1 MTTNPSLMPHLSWPK
16 KVRDAHS
23 RFLEAQRREK
33 ESLDAMDML
42 SVRVGHEGPSSAQHR
57 TFMTAEGFVL
67 TIESEAVLDVDPQ
80 RILLEADLGQESL
93 EMARSKRRASFRGV
107 ALSPGLLIVRCN
119 TKYRARIGPWAHRLA
134 ASVRQ
139 NGFKLDSND
148 GELIVSFDQDRDL
161 DDQDLSWL
169 LPHAEALKSVTLEG
183 VNAKSRSKIARK

>member
-107 ALSPGLLIVRCN
+107 ALSPVSSLSGAIPSTGLALVPGR
-119 TKYRARIGPWAHRLA
+119 TAWPP
-134 ASVRQ
+134 AS
-139 NGFKLDSND
+139 
-148 GELIVSFDQDRDL
+148 DRTA
-161 DDQDLSWL
+161 SSSIRTT
-169 LPHAEALKSVTLEG
+169 AS
-183 VNAKSRSKIARK
+183 